1 MSRAF
6 SSFMKYS
13 ANFVETCEVPVLIMY
28 HSTITKKLEIIG
40 DRASVDM
47 AKTLQE
53 FVSKADAILSTSAS
67 SGLKFVFSSS
77 KSHIPSNDVVQPVD
91 SSCPLPLLPFQMF
104 GQYKKFK
111 ENGILRQSFA
121 AMWRSLGFGTKAAKY
136 KDANSK
142 PVWFDETIFDPWTNF
157 KGSQRPDN
165 FTGNWAYLQYDIMK
179 ACYHHYFE
187 TPAKVD
193 EYVTYNLISC
203 PVAISCSDVVLNN
216 VKTCIAS

>member
-47 AKTLQE
+47 AKTVQE

-91 SSCPLPLLPFQMF
+91 SSCLLPLLPFQMF
-104 GQYKKFK
+104 GQYKK
-111 ENGILRQSFA
+111 
-121 AMWRSLGFGTKAAKY
+121 
-136 KDANSK
+136 
-142 PVWFDETIFDPWTNF
+142 
-157 KGSQRPDN
+157 
-165 FTGNWAYLQYDIMK
+165 
-179 ACYHHYFE
+179 
-187 TPAKVD
+187 
-193 EYVTYNLISC
+193 
-203 PVAISCSDVVLNN
+203 
-216 VKTCIAS
+216 

>member
-1 MSRAF
+1 MESSKSKNPSQDKSRAF

-47 AKTLQE
+47 AKTVQE

-67 SGLKFVFSSS
+67 SGLKFEFSSS
-77 KSHIPSNDVVQPVD
+77 KSHIPSNDVQPVD

-111 ENGILRQSFA
+111 ENAILRKSFA

-142 PVWFDETIFDPWTNF
+142 PVWFDETIFVPWTNF

-165 FTGNWAYLQYDIMK
+165 FTGNVPSSSHQ
-179 ACYHHYFE
+179 
-187 TPAKVD
+187 
-193 EYVTYNLISC
+193 
-203 PVAISCSDVVLNN
+203 VAHLYCRLM
-216 VKTCIAS
+216 